1 MTSFRFATILS
12 IILIFIFCTNNNSNY
27 KSKEL
32 MIVKGTIEG
41 LRKGTLYLQKI
52 KDTTLVNIDSVIING
67 KPYFEFNTPIE
78 TPEIFYLYLDKEDGD
93 SLNDRILFF
102 GEKNTIEINTLLNTF
117 ESSAKITGSK
127 NQKLLQEFQT
137 YNRKFNDQN
146 LKLLR
151 EKFLAQ
157 ADGKNKIIDS
167 LQNKIDKLLRRRY
180 LYTINFAAQNA
191 DENIAPYLALT
202 QVFDANL
209 SLLDSI
215 AIKMSQEVKASKYG
229 KELLIFLEKR
239 RENETNN

>member
-1 MTSFRFATILS
+1 
-12 IILIFIFCTNNNSNY
+12 
-27 KSKEL
+27 
-32 MIVKGTIEG
+32 MIVKGTIKG

-52 KDTTLVNIDSVIING
+52 NDTILVNIDSVTIKG
-67 KPYFEFNTPIE
+67 KPYFEFKTPIE

-127 NQKLLQEFQT
+127 NQELLQEFQT

-146 LKLLR
+146 LELMKN
-151 EKFLAQ
+151 KFLAQ
-157 ADGKNKIIDS
+157 ARGKNKIIDS
-167 LQNKIDKLLRRRY
+167 LQSKIDNLLKRRY

-191 DENIAPYLALT
+191 NENVAPYLVLT

-209 SLLDSI
+209 ALLDSI

-239 RENETNN
+239 RENEINN